1 MRRNGIS
8 RIFQEILVFL
18 LFRSQIQVDQISW
31 CMVSYRIPILAHPVR
46 AEARAIR
53 AKQYRV
59 DMRIIT
65 FALLIFEEAFKE
77 VNRQFRI
84 AQNRRITIHAVRLDR
99 TCQSVNLFI
108 HRNGIVIISEFR
120 GKDFLFLISIDINA
134 MIPIHH
140 ILVHII
146 ETHVLLQVF
155 HALLGRLQEDIFTRQ
170 HECGCHTINH
180 TRNGIRLLAERVHFP
195 FSTQANRCTVLF
207 VINIAIA
214 KLSAYKEITNAL
226 RLVNPPIR
234 FLEAELAQLPFREV
248 DLLRFKRIF
257 TILLRIKNTEDES
270 HTPVLC
276 QQRIHISRRILVWFI
291 QITKQTGKSRIGQS
305 HRKRTSIRRSQRKA
319 LLSFVEI
326 TYISSHQICKF
337 KLHFPCR
344 FEYLKI
350 VVHNR
355 IILLLLLI
363 LKLSC
368 VLCQKYSYNPE
379 RFPLCFQT
387 ILVIFPTDYNY
398 VSEGSS
404 QRLKRLFILFFI

>member
-1 MRRNGIS
+1 MKKS
-8 RIFQEILVFL
+8 FVSFAFVLAL
-18 LFRSQIQVDQISW
+18 LFCGCSDSVSYKEHNPSVPNSTQVDQSIK
-31 CMVSYRIPILAHPVR
+31 VQRVEIPTSEVAALEDTSEVDPADDSLQSEEETTMDSAQVPVYSVEEETASDMEDGTTPDTGESEAQPSS
-46 AEARAIR
+46 AEEEEDSTVPLP
-53 AKQYRV
+53 QDSV
-59 DMRIIT
+59 DTLEEQKAFPCEINTYVMHTVYQTETGEDMLDLCIQMPVIEPEV
-65 FALLIFEEAFKE
+65 FESE
-77 VNRQFRI
+77 Q
-84 AQNRRITIHAVRLDR
+84 
-99 TCQSVNLFI
+99 LFN
-108 HRNGIVIISEFR
+108 HYISE
-120 GKDFLFLISIDINA
+120 KSIA
-134 MIPIHH
+134 YA
-140 ILVHII
+140 LYVQ
-146 ETHVLLQVF
+146 ETVCPELQ
-155 HALLGRLQEDIFTRQ
+155 
-170 HECGCHTINH
+170 
-180 TRNGIRLLAERVHFP
+180 
-195 FSTQANRCTVLF
+195 
-207 VINIAIA
+207 
-214 KLSAYKEITNAL
+214 
-226 RLVNPPIR
+226 
-234 FLEAELAQLPFREV
+234 AQWE
-248 DLLRFKRIF
+248 
-257 TILLRIKNTEDES
+257 NTEDES

-398 VSEGSS
+398 VSEGRS
-404 QRLKRLFILFFI
+404 QWLKRLFILSFI